1 MRVACL
7 IITYTSARQI
17 YRLVQKLD
25 NGQFDFY
32 IHVDKKI
39 DLETHRELFNMQNV
53 YFVKERVDIKWGS
66 ITSVNATIN
75 GLKQIDASGIKYDF
89 INLMS
94 GQDYPIKSA
103 TYIINFLK
111 ENIGKQFIHYKDF
124 KDWPGAEKRM
134 NQYFLTDLKIIGKF
148 RLQWL
153 VNSFVKKRKLPE
165 DITIYGYSTFWTLSQ
180 DCAMYIVD
188 YLENHISFR
197 QFFTYTFGSD
207 ELVYQT
213 IIMNSAYK
221 NAVVN
226 NNYRYTDWSQG
237 GYRPKFLKTEDFE
250 NIIASDCIFGRKFNI
265 DIDENILDM
274 IDSYNTKHPL

>member
-7 IITYTSARQI
+7 IITYTSAKQI
-17 YRLVQKLD
+17 HRLVQKLD

-39 DLETHRELFNMQNV
+39 DLETHRELFNIQNV

-103 TYIINFLK
+103 AYIIKFLK

-124 KDWPGAEKRM
+124 KDWPGAEQRM

-221 NAVVN
+221 SAVVN

-250 NIIASDCIFGRKFNI
+250 NIIASDCLFGRKFNI

-274 IDSYNTKHPL
+274 IDGYNAKHPL

>member
-39 DLETHRELFNMQNV
+39 DLETHQELFNMQNV